1 VTHIPV
7 RALGPRVIGTLS
19 AVTLVAVTL
28 VACGS
33 PEDAAAPLDAGGR
46 PEIVVFAAASL
57 TDVLEELGAE
67 FAAAGGARVV
77 LNVAGSQTL
86 ATQILEGAPADLFV
100 SADTVQMERVAAAG
114 RLADEPVTVATNVL
128 AVAVEAANPHA
139 VTGLADLSRP
149 DLVVVLPAEEVP
161 AGRYAAEVLARAGV
175 AVRPASLE
183 RSVRAALAKVAQG
196 EADAAIVYASDVV
209 ASRRSGAAVEGVAI
223 PAEQNVVTTST
234 MALVMGGA
242 SPDAA
247 RAFATFLRSERGR
260 EVLVAHG
267 FGAP

>member
-1 VTHIPV
+1 MR
-7 RALGPRVIGTLS
+7 RALVLALG
-19 AVTLVAVTL
+19 AVL

-33 PEDAAAPLDAGGR
+33 PVVGER
-46 PEIVVFAAASL
+46 PVAEGDEVVVFAAAAL

-67 FAAAGGARVV
+67 FTAAGGARVL

-86 ATQILEGAPADLFV
+86 ATQILEGAPVDLFV
-100 SADTVQMERVAAAG
+100 SSDTVQMERVAAAG
-114 RLADEPVTVATNVL
+114 RLVDDPLVFATNSLSV
-128 AVAVEAANPHA
+128 VVGHGDPHG
-139 VTGLADLSRP
+139 VTGLADLARR

-175 AVRPASLE
+175 SVRPASLE

-196 EADAAIVYASDVV
+196 EADAAIVYASDIV
-209 ASRRSGAAVEGVAI
+209 AARRSGASVEGVAI
-223 PAEQNVVTTST
+223 PAEQNVVTTTT
-234 MALVMGGA
+234 MALVTGGA

-247 RAFATFLRSERGR
+247 RAFAAYLRSERGR
-260 EVLVAHG
+260 ELLLAYG